1 MLLFSICAKMKGKN
15 PYTGVSLVENLSKDT
30 FEQRVLAEQDT
41 CLVLFGKET
50 CPICQEV
57 HPLLEEIE
65 EGYSD
70 RPFHFYYVDAASEDE
85 LFHALKLHG
94 VPSTLFFRAGQEVQ
108 RFSGSREYEEF
119 EFFIDRVIEGR

>member
-1 MLLFSICAKMKGKN
+1 M
-15 PYTGVSLVENLSKDT
+15 ENLTQET
-30 FEQRVLAEQDT
+30 FEQKVTGEKAT

-65 EGYSD
+65 EGYVD
-70 RPFHFYYVDAASEDE
+70 KPFAFYYVDAAAEAA
-85 LFHALKLHG
+85 LFKGLGLHG
-94 VPSTLFFRAGQEVQ
+94 VPSTLFFREGEEVQ

-119 EFFIDRVIEGR
+119 EFFIDRVLEGK